1 MNYVERS
8 ARWLKYSCGL
18 EDSSSIIAA
27 VRPFYDRFLEG
38 LYGRQGLVRLM
49 EGQESIRVRP
59 AYRYYRDGHEAKLFH
74 CLRRIVRPGHI
85 VLEVGANVG
94 IFTVLLAR
102 WLFPDGRV
110 FAFEPT
116 PLAKAALED
125 HLILNHIE
133 EMVTIV
139 PDALSDV
146 PGQSRFYVE
155 GTSGQNTL
163 SVTHSRVPNAECISV
178 SVDTL
183 DAFCQANN
191 IKPNLIKIDV
201 EGFEYHVLR
210 GSLQTLLSAAPFV
223 VVEFHPMLW
232 AEIGVTRSGMEEFLD
247 RVQYNCTPI
256 TGQRD
261 VYHEYGNVL
270 LEPSRTATAL

>member
-1 MNYVERS
+1 MNSIERS
-8 ARWLKYSCGL
+8 ARWLKYKCGL
-18 EDSSSIIAA
+18 EDSSALTAA
-27 VRPFYDRFLEG
+27 FRPYYDMFLEG
-38 LYGRQGLVRLM
+38 VYGRRGLVRVM
-49 EGQESIRVRP
+49 EGKERIRIRP
-59 AYRYYRDGHEAKLFH
+59 AHRYYRDGHEGDLLH
-74 CLRRIVRPGHI
+74 CLRGIVRPGDT

-102 WLFPDGRV
+102 WLAPTGRV

-116 PLAKAALED
+116 PMAKAALED
-125 HLILNHIE
+125 HLILNGVE
-133 EMVTIV
+133 EMVTVI
-139 PDALSDV
+139 PDALSDK
-146 PGQSRFYVE
+146 PGQSGFYVE

-163 SVTHSRVPNAECISV
+163 SVTHSRLPDAECITV

-183 DAFCQANN
+183 DAFCRANN
-191 IKPNLIKIDV
+191 LMPSLIKIDV

-210 GSLQTLLSAAPFV
+210 GSLQTLVRAAPFV

-232 AEIGVTRSGMEEFLD
+232 AETGVTRPAIEEFLD

-261 VYHEYGNVL
+261 VYREYGNVL
-270 LEPSRTATAL
+270 LEPRLRPVA